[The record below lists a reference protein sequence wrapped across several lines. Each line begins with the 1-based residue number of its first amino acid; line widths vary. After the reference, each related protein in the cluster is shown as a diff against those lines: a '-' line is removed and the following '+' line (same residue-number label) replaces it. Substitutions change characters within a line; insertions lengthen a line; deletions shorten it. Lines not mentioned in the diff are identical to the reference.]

1 MARLVRWTVLIR
13 TLTVSMLSIF
23 ALAACQPGARPAP
36 GPERTLARFP
46 AQSLDGVVARSQVAL
61 DAEVTADGNGSLR
74 IDASRPTTVQLWV
87 AEETDVDDAL
97 LFYRA
102 RLRSEGLEGRA
113 YLEMW
118 AHFPG
123 KGEFFS
129 RGLDSAITGSSDW
142 SRQETPFLLE
152 TGQRPDYVKLNLAV
166 EGTGTVWIDDAML
179 VAAPRS

>member
-1 MARLVRWTVLIR
+1 MARLVLLTVL
-13 TLTVSMLSIF
+13 TSIL
-23 ALAACQPGARPAP
+23 ALACQPSSRT
-36 GPERTLARFP
+36 GPEAERTLARFP
-46 AQSLDGVVARSQVAL
+46 AASLEGVVARGEVAV
-61 DAEVTADGNGSLR
+61 DADVTADGDGSLR
-74 IDASRPTTVQLWV
+74 IDATAPTTVQLWV
-87 AEETDVDDAL
+87 AEGTDVDDAL

-102 RLRSEGLEGRA
+102 RLRSQDLDGRA

-129 RGLDSAITGSSDW
+129 RGLDSAISGSSDW

-152 TGQRPDYVKLNLAV
+152 SGQRPDYVKLNLAV
-166 EGTGTVWIDDAML
+166 EGTGTVWIDDATL